1 MTEEIAVLLTLLRAG
16 LYGVS
21 VTLERSL
28 SAKQW
33 ETVFD
38 IAIKQ
43 GVAAVAG
50 EGLSFVN
57 QQALPPKVLLLQW
70 IGQSLAQKQTFS
82 QQRSEVDSLRK
93 LWNEAGV
100 DCIELK
106 GNSIGRYY
114 YVPESRYSCDFDCF
128 LSDYEKGN
136 QIVEAAEIE
145 VNRDFYKNSSFHWK
159 DLYVENHQFCTPV
172 RGNKEMKQLERKLRS
187 LLSEGTEKSW
197 ANFNAL
203 FLMEHAWA
211 HFFENALSLKQLC
224 DWAVLRKSK
233 GELIDW
239 GDFEQNAKDVGFW
252 KFAESMNHLAD
263 LLDGLIAID
272 GLKQED
278 RRLLDDM
285 LTENKDIS
293 MNEGWKTRFQL
304 FRNFFAQSWKYRVF
318 SNHSAMYSL
327 LRTVNGFVFD
337 RNPRI

>member
-21 VTLERSL
+21 VILEKKL

-33 ETVFD
+33 ETIYD
-38 IAIKQ
+38 IAMQQ

-82 QQRSEVDSLRK
+82 QQRNEVESLRK
-93 LWNEAGV
+93 LWCDAGV

-136 QIVEAAEIE
+136 QIMEAAGVE
-145 VNRDFYKNSSFHWK
+145 VNRDFYKNSSFTWK
-159 DLYVENHQFCTPV
+159 NLYVENHQFCTPV
-172 RGNKEMKQLERKLRS
+172 RANREMKRLERKLRR
-187 LLSEGTEKSW
+187 LLSEGTEEAQ

-211 HFFENALSLKQLC
+211 HFFENALSLKHLC
-224 DWAVLRKSK
+224 DWVVLRKKK

-239 GDFEQNAKDVGFW
+239 NAFKQYAHDVGFW
-252 KFAESMNHLAD
+252 KLAESMNHLAD
-263 LLDGLIAID
+263 LLDGVITIEDLN
-272 GLKQED
+272 QED
-278 RRLLDDM
+278 RRILDDM
-285 LTENKDIS
+285 LAENKAVSI
-293 MNEGWKTRFQL
+293 NEGWKTRFLL
-304 FRNFFAQSWKYRVF
+304 FKNYFAQGWKYKMF

-327 LRTVNGFVFD
+327 FRTVNGFVFD
-337 RNPRI
+337 RNPKI

>member
-16 LYGVS
+16 LYGIS
-21 VTLERSL
+21 VALEKSL

-33 ETVFD
+33 EAVYD
-38 IAIKQ
+38 IAMKQ

-57 QQALPPKVLLLQW
+57 QQALPPKEMLLQW
-70 IGQSLAQKQTFS
+70 IGQSLAQKQIFA
-82 QQRSEVDSLRK
+82 QQRNEVESLCK
-93 LWNEAGV
+93 LWHEAGV

-128 LSDYEKGN
+128 LADYEKGN

-145 VNRDFYKNSSFHWK
+145 VNRDFYKNSSFTWK

-203 FLMEHAWA
+203 FLMEHAWV

-224 DWAVLRKSK
+224 DWAVLRKKK
-233 GELIDW
+233 GNLVDW
-239 GDFEQNAKDVGFW
+239 RSFEQEAREVGFW
-252 KFAESMNHLAD
+252 SFAKSMKRLAD
-263 LLDGLIAID
+263 VLDGVITID
-272 GLKQED
+272 DLKQED

-285 LTENKDIS
+285 LTENKDVS
-293 MNEGWKTRFQL
+293 MNEGWKTRFLL
-304 FRNFFAQSWKYRVF
+304 FKNYFAQSWKYKLF
-318 SNHSAMYSL
+318 SNHSAMYCL